1 MESDLTGM
9 NKIGWAFS
17 IVAVVLNAAALL
29 QFMGQINLADTIIPA
44 VLVFDMI
51 ALPIVAWGAYR
62 LGEMA
67 EVEHVREHMQWEV
80 GQPSTNHEGTH
91 DTTDREKLD

>member
-1 MESDLTGM
+1 MS
-9 NKIGWAFS
+9 KIGWAFS
-17 IVAVVLNAAALL
+17 IVAVMLNAAALL
-29 QFMGQINLADTIIPA
+29 QFMDQISLADNIIPA

-51 ALPIVAWGAYR
+51 ALPVVAWGAYR

-67 EVEHVREHMQWEV
+67 EVEHVREHMQREA
-80 GQPSTNHEGTH
+80 GQPPTHEGTD

>member
-1 MESDLTGM
+1 LTGIS
-9 NKIGWAFS
+9 KIGWAFS
-17 IVAVVLNAAALL
+17 IVAVMLNAAALL
-29 QFMGQINLADTIIPA
+29 QFMDQISLADNIIPA

-51 ALPIVAWGAYR
+51 ALPVVAWGAYR

-67 EVEHVREHMQWEV
+67 EVEHVREHMQREA
-80 GQPSTNHEGTH
+80 GQPPTHHEGTD